1 MSRSVSFSDDVVSHV
16 FYIPRID
23 EESKGDYFYSQREI
37 ERFQRIWQNA
47 YMELVRRK
55 EQEKHNSEAYSKRKH
70 FEMGCTMSCGERD
83 VSILKRTLKRSHL
96 CHQNVNRTESIP
108 PIIRDVPCNVQTL
121 WNGNSYHRQT
131 LKIHFCLGCDPC
143 FANTT
148 AGRVTVS
155 AVAWRN
161 SKTDS

>member
-55 EQEKHNSEAYSKRKH
+55 EQEKYNSEAYSKRKH
-70 FEMGCTMSCGERD
+70 SEMGCTMSCGRT
-83 VSILKRTLKRSHL
+83 KRVDPEKDIKEVTPLPSKCQSH
-96 CHQNVNRTESIP
+96 
-108 PIIRDVPCNVQTL
+108 
-121 WNGNSYHRQT
+121 
-131 LKIHFCLGCDPC
+131 
-143 FANTT
+143 
-148 AGRVTVS
+148 
-155 AVAWRN
+155 
-161 SKTDS
+161 